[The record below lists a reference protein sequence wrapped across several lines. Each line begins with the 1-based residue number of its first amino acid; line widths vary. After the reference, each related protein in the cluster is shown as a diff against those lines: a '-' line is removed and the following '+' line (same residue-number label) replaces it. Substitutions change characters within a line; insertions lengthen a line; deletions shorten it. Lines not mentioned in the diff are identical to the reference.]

1 MSTINVE
8 RPYGVENMMSILLDN
23 FDLRSLAM
31 TREDEE
37 GPPQTAC
44 RRRYPAPIMA
54 SRLPVAPQRFLRS
67 YAKDTTLA
75 WCSSSHTS
83 TIVPHHEALG
93 TPNPGVLPCLAHNPL
108 DHPEHLM
115 WRICSG
121 SRATGTESP
130 GCPSASCLGTV
141 SQALGIGRGERAA
154 EAGRL
159 DGAACLGGATTVP
172 DRTSSELPAASDVM
186 GVVKL
191 ACRLSTP
198 FT

>member
-23 FDLRSLAM
+23 FDLQSLAM

-54 SRLPVAPQRFLRS
+54 SRLPALLEELCQRYDFGLVLVFTYVDDCAAPR
-67 YAKDTTLA
+67 
-75 WCSSSHTS
+75 
-83 TIVPHHEALG
+83 
-93 TPNPGVLPCLAHNPL
+93 
-108 DHPEHLM
+108 
-115 WRICSG
+115 G
-121 SRATGTESP
+121 SRDPEPWGFALFGPCFLFGNRFPGTGHW
-130 GCPSASCLGTV
+130 AW
-141 SQALGIGRGERAA
+141 RAA

-159 DGAACLGGATTVP
+159 DGAACPGGATTVP